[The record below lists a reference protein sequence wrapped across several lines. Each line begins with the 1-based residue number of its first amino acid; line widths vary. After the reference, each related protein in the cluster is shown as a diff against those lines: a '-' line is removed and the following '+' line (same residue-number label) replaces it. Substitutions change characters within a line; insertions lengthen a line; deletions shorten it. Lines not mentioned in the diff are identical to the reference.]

1 LWPHSEIEAHE
12 FLSRIVEIEAKN
24 IDEAVS
30 RAKEMY
36 QNEEIVLDFEDFVK
50 PKLSY
55 QKCY

>member
-1 LWPHSEIEAHE
+1 
-12 FLSRIVEIEAKN
+12 
-24 IDEAVS
+24 
-30 RAKEMY
+30 MY